1 MTENNSNI
9 DFSDI
14 PEIKDLSKAIKNPY
28 AGRFTNG
35 YTVIVEHEDC
45 NEIIKIKKSRKR
57 KPIKKRQSQ
66 SVR

>member
-1 MTENNSNI
+1 MIENDNNI

-28 AGRFTNG
+28 AGRFANG
-35 YTVIVEHEDC
+35 YTVIVEHEDF